1 MGARATHI
9 RWPGDDLSRSLIRH
23 LGNSGL
29 LATFT
34 EWATDRR
41 PPIAPGLDNS
51 AYTAS
56 DNSAPLTCFIREG
69 MATGHNCTAT
79 SAFQRPAGWRRA
91 ATSPYPETPE
101 QLRSGLYFAVAVSAP
116 RSGCFILQLPRPTQ
130 RPQASIVQE
139 RMAKGRNSNCTAPS
153 VNKQQA
159 ETTG

>member
-1 MGARATHI
+1 MA
-9 RWPGDDLSRSLIRH
+9 
-23 LGNSGL
+23 
-29 LATFT
+29 LAY
-34 EWATDRR
+34 ANNQG
-41 PPIAPGLDNS
+41 APGCGACELEALAVHHSRTQVYPD
-51 AYTAS
+51 
-56 DNSAPLTCFIREG
+56 SAPLTCFIREG

-101 QLRSGLYFAVAVSAP
+101 QLRSGLYFAVAVSAT

-130 RPQASIVQE
+130 RPQAGIVQE